1 MGQIPDL
8 HVNTGLAGLPIRS
21 WAEMG
26 CPMLTLDG
34 VIGLASVDP
43 VAIDT
48 DAHAARSRP

>member
-8 HVNTGLAGLPIRS
+8 HMNTGLAGQPIRG

-26 CPMLTLDG
+26 CPMLTFDG
-34 VIGLASVDP
+34 VIGLTAVDP

-48 DAHAARSRP
+48 DAHAARP